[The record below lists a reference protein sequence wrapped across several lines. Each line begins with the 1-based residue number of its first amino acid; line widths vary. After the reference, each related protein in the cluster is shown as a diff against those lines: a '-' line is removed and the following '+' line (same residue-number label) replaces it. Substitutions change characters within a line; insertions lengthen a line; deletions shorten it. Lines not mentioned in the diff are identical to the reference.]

1 MNFNDNQRDKY
12 DTYAEISLSALKKN
26 FTALKKIANNKSD
39 NKVKICSI
47 VKANA
52 YGHGMN
58 EIAHA
63 LTEYG
68 TEYLGTADYNESIRL
83 ADYLKEND
91 KENIPILC
99 LGIMTEGKLFEEIIS
114 RNIDVS
120 VTDLKIAAC
129 LDNFARGKNKTVNI
143 QIQVDSGI
151 NRIGFS
157 IKDAYEA
164 VSSLRNFKNL
174 CLKGIYSHFATSE
187 IPDNEYAKKQLR
199 EFKQLVNELEG
210 SVHKFE
216 LKHISNTGGIMNY
229 NDPYFNMVR
238 PGISLYGYFPDEKY
252 ANVNNDAGLEP
263 VMTLKTRVK
272 FIKVLEKGQ
281 SISYGRKF
289 ISQSKTTIA
298 SIPAGYGDGYSNALT
313 NKSHVVINGK
323 KFRTAGAI
331 CMDWTMVDL
340 GLESGV
346 KIDDEVIVFGK
357 EYPAYELA
365 KIIGTIPYEIVC
377 LVTPRVPR
385 IYI

>member
-289 ISQSKTTIA
+289 ISQSETAIA